1 MLNNLKQSDPDIYG
15 NIQAEL
21 ERQRNGLEMIASEN
35 FTSEAVMEA
44 TGSVLTNKYSEGY
57 PHKRYYGGNEYIDK
71 CEDLARDRAKELF
84 NAEHANVQSH
94 AGSQANAQA
103 YFAVLNTGDKILAM
117 DLSAGGHLTHGHP
130 VSFSGKQYNFVHYGV
145 DPQTQLIDMNEVR
158 KIALAEKPKM
168 ILAGASAYP
177 RAIDF
182 QKFREV
188 ADEIGAYLMV
198 DMAHIAGLVAAKLH
212 PDPIPYADIVA
223 TTTHKTLRGPRGAM
237 ILCKTEDRINPKDKK
252 NLAQKIDSAVFP
264 GMQGGPHNHQ
274 TAAIAV
280 ALREAAQPDFKIYA
294 RQIVSN
300 AKKLALELKARGFEL
315 VTGGTDNHLLLVDL
329 TNIGVSGKEAE
340 DALNKV
346 GITVNKNTV
355 PFDPRGPFDPSGIR
369 LGTPAVTSRG
379 LKEDDMT
386 TVAEW
391 ILQAIKGRAD
401 NKKLDLLSNEVKK
414 FALRFPLPSDQK
426 V

>member
-1 MLNNLKQSDPDIYG
+1 MLNNLKQSDPEIHQ

-35 FTSEAVMEA
+35 FTSEAVMET

-57 PHKRYYGGNEYIDK
+57 PHKRYYGGNEYIDN

-117 DLSAGGHLTHGHP
+117 DLSAVGHLTHGHP

-145 DPQTQLIDMNEVR
+145 DPQTHLIDMNEVKR
-158 KIALAEKPKM
+158 IALAEKPKM

-182 QKFREV
+182 KKFREI
-188 ADEIGAYLMV
+188 ADEVGAYLMV

-212 PDPIPYADIVA
+212 PDPIPYADIVT

-264 GMQGGPHNHQ
+264 GMQGGPLDHVI
-274 TAAIAV
+274 AAKAV
-280 ALREAAQPDFKIYA
+280 ALAEALQPDFIEYQKQVLA
-294 RQIVSN
+294 N
-300 AKKLALELKARGFEL
+300 AKTLEAVFNENNITM
-315 VTGGTDNHLLLVDL
+315 VSGGTDNHLLLLDL
-329 TNIGVSGKEAE
+329 TNLDISGQQAE
-340 DALNKV
+340 TALDSV
-346 GITVNKNTV
+346 GIYTNKNMI
-355 PFDPRGPFDPSGIR
+355 PFDKRKPTDPSGIR
-369 LGTPAVTSRG
+369 LGTAALTTRG
-379 LKEDDMT
+379 IKEDDMKLIGQFIIA
-386 TVAEW
+386 VLKN
-391 ILQAIKGRAD
+391 IDKQDVLDNIK
-401 NKKLDLLSNEVKK
+401 KQIIDLIAKY
-414 FALRFPLPSDQK
+414 PLYPNLEI
-426 V
+426 

>member
-1 MLNNLKQSDPDIYG
+1 MLNNLKQSDPEIHQ

-35 FTSEAVMEA
+35 FTSEAVMET

-57 PHKRYYGGNEYIDK
+57 PHKRYYGGNEYIDN

-145 DPQTQLIDMNEVR
+145 DPQTHLIDMNEVKR
-158 KIALAEKPKM
+158 IALAEKPKM

-182 QKFREV
+182 KKFREI
-188 ADEIGAYLMV
+188 ADEVGAYLMV

-212 PDPIPYADIVA
+212 PDPIPYADIVT

-264 GMQGGPHNHQ
+264 GMQGGPLDHVI
-274 TAAIAV
+274 AAKAV
-280 ALREAAQPDFKIYA
+280 ALAEALQPDFIEYQKQVLA
-294 RQIVSN
+294 N
-300 AKKLALELKARGFEL
+300 AKTLEAVFNENNITM
-315 VTGGTDNHLLLVDL
+315 VSGGTDNHLLLLDL
-329 TNIGVSGKEAE
+329 TNLDISGQQAE
-340 DALNKV
+340 TALDSV
-346 GITVNKNTV
+346 GIYTNKNMI
-355 PFDPRGPFDPSGIR
+355 PFDKRKPTDPSGIR
-369 LGTPAVTSRG
+369 LGTAALTTRG
-379 LKEDDMT
+379 IKEDDMKLIGQFIIA
-386 TVAEW
+386 VLKN
-391 ILQAIKGRAD
+391 IDKQDVLDNIK
-401 NKKLDLLSNEVKK
+401 KQIIDLIAKY
-414 FALRFPLPSDQK
+414 PLYPNLEI
-426 V
+426 